1 MATFTVWKFDRP
13 DGADRAAGILEG
25 AEQDGLVK
33 IIDRALV
40 SWPADAK
47 RPRTE
52 HKERHGAGW
61 GAFWGML
68 FGALFLLP
76 VVGAAT
82 GAAVMALNK
91 AMSGLGITEEQ
102 LETIR
107 AQVTAGTSALF
118 VVTDEANLDRLGE
131 RFHGMGWVLVDTNL
145 TEAERAQ
152 LVETFGGE

>member
-13 DGADRAAGILEG
+13 DGADQAAGILEG
-25 AEQDGLVK
+25 AERDGLVK

-40 SWPADAK
+40 SWPADGK
-47 RPRTE
+47 RPTTK

-82 GAAVMALNK
+82 GAAVVALNK

-145 TEAERAQ
+145 TDEERAQ